1 MFGLVRP
8 YYKKMLAQEKC
19 EYKCYYCGL
28 CMGLGRNSGLLSR
41 NLITYDICLAY
52 LLADSISFDAE
63 KKVARCPYAIWRKV
77 TYWDN
82 PKLLDKLAQIDYL
95 LAYHKVLDDIYD
107 DNSFKAKVIER
118 LMRKKYNDIAN
129 VAPHLDVPIKEGMEH
144 VRTAEARNCHVG
156 IKEAA
161 EPFGTLLENTMS
173 GCLDD
178 PTDDR
183 IFASLCKH
191 LGMWIYVIDACLDL
205 KKDIKHNKYNPLS
218 AGYDNVSVDD
228 IISQR
233 KEEITVF
240 LMTCKQNMQQLLE
253 LFACGK
259 NEHLLQNM
267 FEYLLPQNVADL
279 LR

>member
-41 NLITYDICLAY
+41 NLLTYDICLAY
-52 LLADSISFDAE
+52 LLADSVSFEAE
-63 KKVARCPYAIWRKV
+63 KKTARCPYAIWRKV

-82 PKLLDKLAQIDYL
+82 PKLLDRLSQIDYL
-95 LAYHKVLDDIYD
+95 LAYHKVLDDIND
-107 DNSFKAKVIER
+107 DNSLGAKFVER
-118 LMRKKYNDIAN
+118 LMRKKYTNIAKAAPELDI
-129 VAPHLDVPIKEGMEH
+129 PIREGMEA
-144 VRTAEARNCHVG
+144 VSAAESKNVCISV
-156 IKEAA
+156 KEAA
-161 EPFGTLLENTMS
+161 EPFGKLLENTMS
-173 GCLDD
+173 GCLED
-178 PTDDR
+178 PTDDK

-191 LGMWIYVIDACLDL
+191 LGMWIYIIDACLDL
-205 KKDIKHNKYNPLS
+205 KKDLKHNKYNPLS
-218 AGYDNVSVDD
+218 AGYINVSVDD
-228 IISQR
+228 IITNR
-233 KEEITVF
+233 KEEITLF

-267 FEYLLPQNVADL
+267 FEYLLPQDVADL